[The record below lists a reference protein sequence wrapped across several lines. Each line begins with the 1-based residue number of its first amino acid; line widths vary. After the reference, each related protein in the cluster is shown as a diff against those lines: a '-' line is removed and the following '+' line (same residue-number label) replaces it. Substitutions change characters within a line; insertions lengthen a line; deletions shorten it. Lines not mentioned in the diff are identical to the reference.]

1 MYTSLKIN
9 GEWTGMTEVLTTQE
23 KSTKPKKKQRHL
35 FWGFFKSMEV
45 WYFSLSPVLGS
56 L

>member
-23 KSTKPKKKQRHL
+23 KSTKPNKKAKA
-35 FWGFFKSMEV
+35 F
-45 WYFSLSPVLGS
+45 VLGVF
-56 L
+56 